1 MLDGCTVPVSPN
13 LNLPEVFSAC
23 KVLHRYSN
31 CQTDNPPLIFNKGR
45 IKIRKGKLNRIFP
58 RKTKIAA
65 IIMGKITINDLTLL
79 AIFLDE
85 ACAKDFNDQIKKIAS
100 IANIKNLI

>member
-1 MLDGCTVPVSPN
+1 MLDGCVVSVSPN
-13 LNLPEVFSAC
+13 LNLPEAFSTC

-31 CQTDNPPLIFNKGR
+31 CQTDNPPLIFNKGK
-45 IKIRKGKLNRIFP
+45 IKRRKGKLNRIFP

-85 ACAKDFNDQIKKIAS
+85 ACAKDFNDQIKKITS